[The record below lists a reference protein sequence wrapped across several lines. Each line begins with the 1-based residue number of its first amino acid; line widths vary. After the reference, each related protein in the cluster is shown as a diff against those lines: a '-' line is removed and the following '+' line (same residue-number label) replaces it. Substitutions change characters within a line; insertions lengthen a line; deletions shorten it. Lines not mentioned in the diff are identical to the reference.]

1 MMLRFSALSAFF
13 ILSFCLVCSTR
24 AQAPAKIAE
33 IQARAFESRTG
44 TFSENLIGS
53 GARELGNMP
62 SGPNASVSTFI
73 IVKVQFGKDSPVP
86 AAAKVRLVATE
97 TGSTPFSSN
106 SKTQR
111 RKIILDTSS
120 SLGPA
125 DSDGTTYVGFWLERT
140 DCRTIV
146 LNASLRGVAGAT
158 SMVETLP
165 FTCYE

>member
-1 MMLRFSALSAFF
+1 MLRFSALSAFF
-13 ILSFCLVCSTR
+13 ILSFCIVGSTR

-62 SGPNASVSTFI
+62 AGPNASVSTFI

-86 AAAKVRLVATE
+86 AAAKVRLIATE
-97 TGSTPFSSN
+97 SGSAPFSSN
-106 SKTQR
+106 SKSQR
-111 RKIILDTSS
+111 KRIILDSLS

-125 DSDGTTYVGFWLERT
+125 DSNGTTYVGFWLERT

-146 LNASLRGVAGAT
+146 LNASLRGIAGT
-158 SMVETLP
+158 SSRVETLP